1 MKTMQ
6 ELYDE
11 ILASQELKAQF
22 VEAVKAGKQEAFL
35 KEHGCGATMEEA
47 SAFLKTKTEED
58 TPLSLNELEGAAGGT
73 CNDETFKET
82 LLSVFAIVGF
92 GCAIKAA
99 ASASDIPTD
108 KGHVGQWND
117 KEGRLC
123 NPNK

>member
-11 ILASQELKAQF
+11 VMASQELKAQF
-22 VEAVKAGKQEAFL
+22 VEAVMAGKQEVFL
-35 KEHGCGATMEEA
+35 KEHGCGATMEEVA
-47 SAFLKTKTEED
+47 AFLKTKVQGD
-58 TPLSLNELEGAAGGT
+58 TPLSVNELKDSAGGP
-73 CNDETFKET
+73 CNDATFEET